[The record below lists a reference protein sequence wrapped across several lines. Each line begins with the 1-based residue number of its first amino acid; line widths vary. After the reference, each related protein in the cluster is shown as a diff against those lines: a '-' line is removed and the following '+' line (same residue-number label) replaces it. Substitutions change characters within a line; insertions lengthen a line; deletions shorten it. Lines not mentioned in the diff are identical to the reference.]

1 MPEAHRHPP
10 VRLVVLISGSGSNL
24 QALIDTIARGGI
36 HGEIHA
42 VISNN
47 PQAYGL
53 ERARLAGI
61 PTEVVDHREY
71 GDRTAFDRRLRQR
84 IEAFDP
90 GLVILAGFMRILSE
104 EMTAPFEGRML
115 NIHPSLLPRH
125 RGLHTHERVLQTQEK
140 RHGCSVHFVSHEL
153 DGGPVIIQASVPV
166 LPQDTP
172 QTLAARVL
180 EKEHVI
186 YPLAIR
192 WYCAG
197 RLRLQG
203 HHLSLDGAPRETP
216 VQLEE
221 VPASELRALGI

>member
-1 MPEAHRHPP
+1 MPEGHDHPP
-10 VRLVVLISGSGSNL
+10 VRLVVLISGGGSNL
-24 QALIDTIARGGI
+24 QAIMDAVARGAI

-42 VISNN
+42 VISND

-53 ERARLAGI
+53 QRARLAGI
-61 PTEVVDHREY
+61 PTEVIDHRRY
-71 GDRTAFDRRLRQR
+71 PDRTAFDRELRRR

-90 GLVILAGFMRILSE
+90 GLVILAGFMRILST

-125 RGLHTHERVLQTQEK
+125 RGLHTHERVLEAGES
-140 RHGCSVHFVSHEL
+140 RHGCSVHFVTSDL
-153 DGGPVIIQASVPV
+153 DGGPLVIQASVPV
-166 LPQDTP
+166 HPGDTP
-172 QTLAARVL
+172 EGLAARVL
-180 EKEHVI
+180 EREHII

-197 RLRLQG
+197 RLSMQD
-203 HHLSLDGAPRETP
+203 HHVILDGVARENP

-221 VPASELRALGI
+221 VSAAELEALGV